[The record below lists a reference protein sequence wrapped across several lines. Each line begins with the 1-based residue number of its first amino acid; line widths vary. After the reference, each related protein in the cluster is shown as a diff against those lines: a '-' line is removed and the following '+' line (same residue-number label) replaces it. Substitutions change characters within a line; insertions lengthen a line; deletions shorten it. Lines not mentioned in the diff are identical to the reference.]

1 MSRMVL
7 VISIGLLLAGCA
19 RNVDSGMVDGGRSGS
34 AAVEDPIGYYEIAYG
49 RSLYVLGSMKSLDK
63 FRAGTLPAKTVR
75 RFDPQGREVLFEAD
89 GLVLDKRLMAEYG
102 RRHGNLD

>member
-1 MSRMVL
+1 MKQIVL
-7 VISIGLLLAGCA
+7 AVALGLLVAGCSRSTEPSA
-19 RNVDSGMVDGGRSGS
+19 VSGAKSGPS
-34 AAVEDPIGYYEIAYG
+34 AAEDRIGYYEIAYG
-49 RSLYVLGSMKSLDK
+49 HSLYVLGSMKSLDA
-63 FRAGTLPAKTVR
+63 FRAGTKPAKTVR